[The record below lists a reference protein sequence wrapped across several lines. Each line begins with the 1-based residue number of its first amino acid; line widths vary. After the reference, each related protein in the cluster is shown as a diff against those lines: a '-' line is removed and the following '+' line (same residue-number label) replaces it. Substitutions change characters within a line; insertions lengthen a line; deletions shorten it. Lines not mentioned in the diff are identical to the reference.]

1 MLSALT
7 ENTQE
12 RLYRVVLLAAA
23 LLRFVNLGFKD
34 LQAWDEALYAVRAEG
49 ILRFGGWLDQTAFA
63 IDGLYSSLH
72 PPVYVWLTCI
82 AFHLFGVNEFAA
94 RFFSTLLGG
103 LTLFVIYGIGK
114 TLADRQVGFLGA
126 LVFGLHPF
134 TTFFARQGQF
144 DTALV
149 FFLTS
154 AAYFVLKNSTAPTLR
169 NAIIAGLFTGAALL
183 TKLYVG
189 LGIPLA
195 YAVWMLLCSADTR
208 SAHRQSLGL
217 LMLIAAV
224 VALPWH
230 LFMTFTHGNGDPLFL
245 LKASAVWE
253 RTVSGIEGNI
263 KPLEGLYFVNQL
275 FVLFPLGVVWFG
287 YGLWNILRSREQPWL
302 FLVVWFAVFFL
313 VFSVMR
319 TKLAVYL
326 LPMLVPAALI
336 AAREIWN
343 AALGR
348 LPVQTF
354 TTLLTG
360 SGLAVLWASSQDWRN
375 WVKDLLRSLLRMELP
390 HAATL
395 ASIASFLALG
405 IAIVVSAIV
414 LVRSG
419 WIERL
424 RQLLIV
430 VICLF
435 LFGWSLSNVVYYD
448 SVWYNDGGKAL
459 ADFVHERGYDRL
471 LVAGYERNPQLTFY
485 LRGVDIGWRD
495 DIQFRRIVP
504 PKDRSSFRSWLFRET
519 ANEPETTLL
528 VIEKDKLVRYERIEP
543 LEIVPP
549 DYELVFESRRY
560 ACFQRAQPAHVAIR
574 TSGSNSAHLQL

>member
-94 RFFSTLLGG
+94 RFFSALLGG
-103 LTLFVIYGIGK
+103 LTLFVIYGVGK
-114 TLADRQVGFLGA
+114 ILADRHVGLLGA
-126 LVFGLHPF
+126 LLFGLHPF

-154 AAYFVLKNSTAPTLR
+154 AAYFVLKNSTAPNLR
-169 NAIIAGLFTGAALL
+169 NAIIAGLFTGAALM

-189 LGIPLA
+189 LGIPLV
-195 YAVWMLLCSADTR
+195 YAVWILLCSADTK
-208 SAHRQSLGL
+208 SAHAKHLSVLV
-217 LMLIAAV
+217 LIAAV

-230 LFMTFTHGNGDPLFL
+230 LFMTFTHGDGDPLFL

-302 FLVVWFAVFFL
+302 FLAVWFAVFFL

-336 AAREIWN
+336 AARELWN

-348 LPVQTF
+348 IPVRTF
-354 TTLLTG
+354 VSLLTG
-360 SGLAVLWASSQDWRN
+360 SCLALLWASSQEWRN
-375 WVKDLLRSLLRMELP
+375 LVKELLRSLIRLEWPDSTILVS
-390 HAATL
+390 L
-395 ASIASFLALG
+395 SLFLFLV
-405 IAIVVSAIV
+405 IAIFVVAIL
-414 LVRSG
+414 LVRSA
-419 WIERL
+419 WRERM
-424 RQLLIV
+424 RQPLVV
-430 VICLF
+430 VISLL
-435 LFGWSLSNVVYYD
+435 LFGWSLYNVVYYD
-448 SVWYNDGGKAL
+448 SVQYNDGGKAL
-459 ADFVHERGYDRL
+459 ADFIHKQRYDRL

-485 LRGVDIGWRD
+485 LRGIDIGWRD
-495 DIQFRRIVP
+495 DIQFRRIIP
-504 PKDRSSFRSWLFRET
+504 PKERETFRSWLFRET
-519 ANEPETTLL
+519 ANEPATTLL
-528 VIEKDKLVRYERIEP
+528 VIEKDKFIRYELIQP

-560 ACFQRAQPAHVAIR
+560 ACFERVKFSTVAQRQAIR
-574 TSGSNSAHLQL
+574 